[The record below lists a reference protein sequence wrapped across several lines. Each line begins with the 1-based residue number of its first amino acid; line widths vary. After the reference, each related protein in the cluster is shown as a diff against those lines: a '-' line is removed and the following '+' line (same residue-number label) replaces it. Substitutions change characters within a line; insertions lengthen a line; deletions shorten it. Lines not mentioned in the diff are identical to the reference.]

1 MENKKNNKNKIV
13 LILRIVFIIILIFS
27 IVKIV
32 EWVMNNKENKEI
44 MQNLVEIVEVV
55 DKESDEK
62 YEVKFNKLKEI
73 NSDTVGWLKVNNTKI
88 EYPVV
93 KTNDNSY
100 YLSHNFEK
108 NQNKAGWIFMDYEN
122 KLDGKDKNIV
132 IYGHN
137 MKDGSMFGTLK
148 NVLTEEWY
156 DNEKNQYIIFAT
168 ENEYQKYIV
177 FSIYQVEKE
186 DYYIQTK
193 FKDEEFQKFI
203 DKITKRSIKDFNVEV
218 LKDDSILT
226 LSTCA
231 SNNKY
236 RVVLHAKKY
245 NN

>member
-236 RVVLHAKKY
+236 RVVLHAKKI
-245 NN
+245 